1 MEKTFEFNIGDPV
14 WIMHNNIA
22 VVGKIKTMWYT
33 KFLSPVNYDDIC
45 EAESYGLDVNGTL
58 VTGIEPKQM
67 FRDKKD
73 LLKSL

>member
-1 MEKTFEFNIGDPV
+1 MEKIFEFNIGDPV

-33 KFLSPVNYDDIC
+33 KFLSPVNYEEIV
-45 EAESYGLDVNGTL
+45 EAESYSLDVNGTS
-58 VTGIEPKQM
+58 VTGVERKQM